1 MARPETHYTR
11 NDGVHLA
18 YQVVGNGPVDLV
30 YVAGF
35 ITNLELQWED
45 PAYRRLLEKFAGFS
59 RLILFDKRGS
69 GLSDPVAQV
78 PSLEQRMDDVRAVM
92 DAVES
97 RQAFLLGASE
107 GGAMSALFAA
117 TYPERTRG
125 LILYGAYP
133 SYSFAHPLGEVREF
147 LAAID
152 AEWGT
157 GFLLRYF
164 APDFLSDPAVR
175 SWWARFE
182 RLAASPGMA
191 KQLVQMNASIDI
203 GEVLSSIRVPTLV
216 IHRRQD
222 SRVPLRAGE
231 FLANHI
237 PGARLAVIEGVGHPI
252 FLDAQDPIV
261 EEVQT
266 FVTGSRP
273 SVARSGPD
281 RVLATVLVAE
291 VADAERSA
299 AELGDTAWCG
309 RLEAYRQH
317 ATQLL
322 EEFQARPAAWS
333 VRADGALVAAFDGP
347 ARAVR
352 CAAALREAARG
363 VLGRVLRCGLHVG
376 EVAAGLQE
384 EQDGG
389 AVGGLALHV
398 ALRIAALAKP
408 GEVLV
413 SGTLRDLVAGSGLR
427 FRERDARLPLGPA
440 AGGVRLQLLS
450 LAADDRN
457 GQEPARSEPAG
468 NATASE
474 IAELTRRERQ
484 VLRLI
489 ARGLSNSAI
498 GSTLGI
504 SENTV
509 KRQAASVL
517 MKLGVPTRAAAAAL
531 AARQGLA

>member
-1 MARPETHYTR
+1 MVRPETHYTR
-11 NDGVHLA
+11 NAGVHLA

-35 ITNLELQWED
+35 ITNLELQWEE
-45 PAYRRLLEKFAGFS
+45 PAYRRLLERFAGFS

-92 DAVES
+92 DAVGS
-97 RQAFLLGASE
+97 RRAFLLGASE

-117 TYPERTRG
+117 THPERTRG
-125 LILYGAYP
+125 LVLYGAYP
-133 SYSFAHPLGEVREF
+133 AYSFAHPLGEVPDF

-164 APDFLSDPAVR
+164 APDSMSDPAVR
-175 SWWARFE
+175 AWWARFE

-222 SRVPLRAGE
+222 ARVPLRAGQ
-231 FLANHI
+231 FLADHI

-252 FLDAQDPIV
+252 FLDAQDPVV
-261 EEVQT
+261 EEVQA

-273 SVARSGPD
+273 PVAPSLPD

-291 VADAERSA
+291 VADAEHGA
-299 AELGDTAWCG
+299 AELGDAAWCE
-309 RLEAYRQH
+309 RLAKYRQQV
-317 ATQLL
+317 TQLL
-322 EEFQARPAAWS
+322 TEFQARPATSS

-352 CAAALREAARG
+352 CAIALRETARG

-376 EVAAGLQE
+376 EVAAELAE
-384 EQDGG
+384 EQDGRS
-389 AVGGLALHV
+389 VGGLALHV

-440 AGGVRLQLLS
+440 AGGVRLQLLA

-457 GQEPARSEPAG
+457 GKEPVRGEPTAS
-468 NATASE
+468 ATAGE

-484 VLRLI
+484 VLGLI
-489 ARGLSNSAI
+489 ARGLSNAAI
-498 GSTLGI
+498 ASTLGV

-509 KRQAASVL
+509 KRQTGSVL
-517 MKLGVPTRAAAAAL
+517 LKLGVPTRAAAAAL